1 MADATVGRR
10 SSTLGAL
17 AASLPDAIA
26 VGDPTTPI
34 GGVAYD
40 SRSVAPG
47 DLFAALT
54 GADTDGHAFAAEA
67 ARRGASA
74 LLVERPVDLQVAQ
87 IRVADA
93 RAALAALAA
102 TFYGRPSAEIGVI
115 GVTGTDGKT
124 TTGYLIDGLLRA
136 AGHRTGMIGTVA
148 IRIGDDLIDHETRQT
163 TPESADVQRYLRA
176 MVETGAAWATVEAT
190 SHGLAMH
197 RLDGVAFQIGAVT
210 NVTHEHLDYHGTAE
224 AYRRAK
230 GVLFERVGE
239 NGGTAVVNVD
249 DLGARAMLAFADG
262 AAVVRYSAA
271 GQTAEVQ
278 AVDVVADPRGNR
290 FRVETSEWGAAS
302 VDLPLIGDFNVANAL
317 CATAVA
323 LAAGVDLPTIATA
336 LRAPPTIPG
345 RMASIEAGQ
354 PFSTVVDYAHTPDAL
369 AKVLTLLRGLHP
381 GRRLIVVVGSAG
393 ERDVE
398 KRPRLGAVAIRL
410 ADYAVFTSED
420 PRNEDADAIIAQIA
434 NGAIAAG
441 GREGVA
447 FDRVTDRGEAIRR
460 ALAAAEEGDCVLLAG
475 KGHEHSIIWGRDKR
489 PWDEAGAAREALAA
503 LGWNPLPIFP

>member
-1 MADATVGRR
+1 MGRR
-10 SSTLGAL
+10 SSTLGEL

-26 VGDPTTPI
+26 VGDRATPI

-67 ARRGASA
+67 ARRGASV
-74 LLVERPVDLQVAQ
+74 LLVERPVDLPLPQ

-93 RAALAALAA
+93 RAALAAVAA
-102 TFYGRPSAEIGVI
+102 TFYGHPSAEIGVI

-148 IRIGDDLIDHETRQT
+148 IRIGDDLVDHETRQT

-197 RLDGVAFQIGAVT
+197 RLDGVAFRIGAVT
-210 NVTHEHLDYHGTAE
+210 NVTHEHLDFHGTVD

-230 GVLFERVGE
+230 GLLFERVGAI
-239 NGGTAVVNVD
+239 GGTAVVNVD
-249 DLGARAMLAFADG
+249 DAGAKSLLAFADG

-271 GQTAEVQ
+271 GESAEVR
-278 AVDVVADPRGNR
+278 AVDVEADPRGNR

-317 CATAVA
+317 CATTVA
-323 LAAGVDLPTIATA
+323 LAAGIDLPAIATA
-336 LRAPPTIPG
+336 LRTPPTIPG

-354 PFSTVVDYAHTPDAL
+354 PFSVVVDYAHTPDAL

-381 GRRLIVVVGSAG
+381 GRRLIVVIGSAG

-420 PRNEDADAIIAQIA
+420 PRHDDADAIIDQIA
-434 NGAIAAG
+434 DGAIAAG

-460 ALAAAEEGDCVLLAG
+460 AFVDAKEGDCVLLAG
-475 KGHEHSIIWGRDKR
+475 KGHEQSIIWGREKR
-489 PWDEAGAAREALAA
+489 RWDEAGEAREALTE
-503 LGWNPLPIFP
+503 LGWDQPPVVP